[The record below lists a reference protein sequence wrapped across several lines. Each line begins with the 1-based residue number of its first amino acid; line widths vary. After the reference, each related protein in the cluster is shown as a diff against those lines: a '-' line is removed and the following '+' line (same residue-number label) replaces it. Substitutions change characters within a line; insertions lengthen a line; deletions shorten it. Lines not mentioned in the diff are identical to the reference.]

1 VNPIDGA
8 LRYFEDFST
17 GEVIDL
23 GTAPPISEEEIV
35 AFARRWDPQP
45 FHLDPVRAKES
56 MFGGLIASG
65 WHTGAVAM
73 RLLVDGL
80 LSHSDSQG
88 SPGIDHIRFL
98 RPVRPG
104 DVLSGTYTV
113 LDLSPSAR
121 RPRIGK
127 LRALLELRNQ
137 HGDVV
142 LSMESMSFLARKVHP
157 SDGAAG

>member
-1 VNPIDGA
+1 MSGA
-8 LRYFEDFST
+8 LRYFEDFSI

-23 GTAPPISEEEIV
+23 GTAPPITEEEII

-65 WHTGAVAM
+65 WHTGAVGM

-80 LSHSDSQG
+80 LSRSASEG
-88 SPGIDHIRFL
+88 SAGIDHIRFL

-104 DVLSGTYTV
+104 DVLSGTWTV

-127 LRALLELRNQ
+127 LRAVLELRDQ
-137 HGDVV
+137 QGELV
-142 LSMESMSFLARKVHP
+142 LSMESMSFFARKVHP
-157 SDGAAG
+157 SDGGAG